1 MERVAAQLIEVLK
14 SNRQKHIV
22 EYAERMAS
30 FKVKTADLSKYYSQ
44 LTIYGSRVK
53 KGLNVV

>member
-1 MERVAAQLIEVLK
+1 MERVANQLIEVMK
-14 SNRQKHIV
+14 ANRERHIV
-22 EYAERMAS
+22 EYAERLAS